1 MHSSPVP
8 VTISAVSRLA
18 TAALL
23 LGLIGNA
30 VGRTFVFVTLPPLG
44 RQLGF
49 TDLQTGT
56 ILSATA
62 LLLIVVAPLWGF
74 ASERLGRR
82 PVLLVGLAATSLAP
96 AGLGWVVA
104 ARLDGSIAVVTA
116 LTLLGAIRLCQA
128 ALAGGLMPTAQA
140 YMADITLPTQRVQG
154 MGLLGASYGIG
165 AILGPALAWR
175 LGGSHAA
182 LAFALVGVLAAGG
195 FLGAWVWLTE
205 PARPVL
211 PLRSSAA
218 IPFPQVW
225 PFLLIT
231 CCGITAYGVV
241 QQVTALRLQDTLGL
255 SFQEAIAKAGSALM
269 LTSVMMVC
277 VQGLLVRGLPWRP
290 ERLLSLGALGALLSL
305 LALTVASHYTVM
317 LGAMLGLGGSLGL
330 FFPGNLAVL
339 SLRTG
344 SAAQGKIAGIN
355 AIGQGLGSA
364 VSPLLGAALHQLSP
378 VAPFVATSALLALA
392 TLLVLYSTRLC
403 QPQTATEG

>member
-1 MHSSPVP
+1 
-8 VTISAVSRLA
+8 VSRLA

-30 VGRTFVFVTLPPLG
+30 VGRTFVFVVLPPLG

-49 TDLQTGT
+49 TDLQTGSL
-56 ILSATA
+56 LSATA

-104 ARLDGSIAVVTA
+104 ARLDGTLAVLTA

-140 YMADITLPTQRVQG
+140 YMADITPPERRVQG
-154 MGLLGASYGIG
+154 MGLLGASFGIG

-175 LGGSHAA
+175 LGGNHAA
-182 LAFALVGVLAAGG
+182 LAFALICALAACG
-195 FLGAWVWLTE
+195 FLGACAWLTE
-205 PARPVL
+205 PTRPPA
-211 PLRSSAA
+211 PLRNGAA
-218 IPFPQVW
+218 IPLPQVW

-231 CCGITAYGVV
+231 LCGITAYGVV
-241 QQVTALRLQDTLGL
+241 QQVTTLRLQDALGL
-255 SFQEAIAKAGSALM
+255 SFQEAIAKAGSALT
-269 LTSVMMVC
+269 LTSLMMVC
-277 VQGLLVRGLPWRP
+277 VQGLLVRGLHWRP
-290 ERLLSLGALGALLSL
+290 ERLLLLGASGALLSL
-305 LALTVASHYTVM
+305 LALAVAPHYA
-317 LGAMLGLGGSLGL
+317 AMLVAMLVLGGSLGL

-344 SAAQGKIAGIN
+344 IAAQGKIAGIN

-364 VSPLLGAALHQLSP
+364 ASPLLGAALHQLSP
-378 VAPFVATSALLALA
+378 VAPFVAMSGVLALA
-392 TLLVLYSTRLC
+392 TLLALYGTRRC
-403 QPQTATEG
+403 RPEAATEG